1 MNSLHTVH
9 LSSSAGNEE
18 SASWDHAVST
28 SADVSSH
35 FATAN
40 LVSSDTAHR
49 TIPVNSSEPAPGVD
63 GMALTVTN
71 GIRTAK
77 IVLQGNYLTSTLI
90 RGHDGKG
97 GAGVD

>member
-1 MNSLHTVH
+1 VSSLDTVH
-9 LSSSAGNEE
+9 LLGSSDTDDSTTR
-18 SASWDHAVST
+18 DHAVST
-28 SADVSSH
+28 LAQVSSH

-49 TIPVNSSEPAPGVD
+49 TIPVDNTEPAPGVD
-63 GMALTVTN
+63 GMAPTVTN
-71 GIRTAK
+71 GIHTAN
-77 IVLQGNYLTSTLI
+77 IALQCNYLSCTLI